1 MPDAPTERRPRTPL
15 PRGPAGSRAAGSG
28 DGRGGTPDRPRGMGR
43 MPGSRQFWIV
53 VVVLLAINYLSVA
66 VFAPGREKSVRVP
79 YSPTFLTQVRD
90 GNVARISS
98 TGETVEGEFKRDVRY
113 PNGKA
118 EPAKNF
124 DT

>member
-15 PRGPAGSRAAGSG
+15 PRGPGGSRAAGGG
-28 DGRGGTPDRPRGMGR
+28 DGRGGPPERPRMGR

-53 VVVLLAINYLSVA
+53 VIVLLAINYLSVA
-66 VFAPGREKSVRVP
+66 VFAPGRERSVRVP

-98 TGETVEGEFKRDVRY
+98 TGET
-113 PNGKA
+113 
-118 EPAKNF
+118 
-124 DT
+124 